1 LILNRISDI
10 QMDCNTLTT
19 SSTHI
24 PMWYL
29 RSDSNIV
36 YNPEAIVLRML
47 FNTFHLWYEQV
58 GNR

>member
-1 LILNRISDI
+1 
-10 QMDCNTLTT
+10 MDCNTLTT

-47 FNTFHLWYEQV
+47 FNIFHLWYEQV

>member
-1 LILNRISDI
+1 
-10 QMDCNTLTT
+10 MDCNTLTT

-29 RSDSNIV
+29 RGDSNIV
-36 YNPEAIVLRML
+36 YNPEALVLRML